1 MKAFFNKENSMNI
14 GIIGGGLS
22 GLTTAFYINF
32 FGEGKHKVTVLERE
46 KVVGGKMRTHNEN
59 GFLVEEASNGYLSN
73 RPDTTELVRL
83 AGLDNMLL
91 KSNDSARIRFIYK
104 DKLYKMPEGVK
115 DFMLSGIMSQ
125 LGKLRVACEYFIPQ
139 KKDDKEE
146 TLKEFGYRRVGKEL
160 TDTFLDPMVAG
171 VYGSTTDNIAIR
183 ASFDKIVMMEQK
195 FGGLIKA
202 MIAMKSKSAAPTG
215 VLMSFKGGC
224 ESFVNAIAEKSNA
237 DIKLGYD
244 VKSVEKKGEKFIVNG
259 EFEFDKLIVSTPAY
273 DAANLLGEILPDAIR
288 RLNAIEYTPISVV
301 GLGYE
306 NISHDLR
313 GFGLLTTT
321 SSKQPILGIVWDS
334 SIFYD
339 RAPENGD
346 ILRVMI
352 GGQRDK
358 DLALKSDEILTEFA
372 KLGVRNTMG
381 VKDEPKSVY
390 VKRHKKGIPNYG
402 LGHMANVEEIMKEA
416 KRVGG
421 LYLNSN
427 AYKGVAM
434 NDCIKNSRL
443 TARDV
448 LGIGAE

>member
-1 MKAFFNKENSMNI
+1 MNI

-32 FGEGKHKVTVLERE
+32 FGEGKHSVTVLERD
-46 KVVGGKMRTHNEN
+46 KTVGGKMRTHNED
-59 GFLVEEASNGYLSN
+59 GFLVEEGSNGYLSN

-83 AGLDNMLL
+83 AGLDDILL
-91 KSNDSARIRFIYK
+91 KSNDNARIRYIYK
-104 DKLYKMPEGVK
+104 DKLYKMPESPK
-115 DFMLSGIMSQ
+115 DFMLSGIMSP

-139 KKDDKEE
+139 KTDDKEE
-146 TLKEFGYRRVGKEL
+146 TLREFGYRRVGKEL

-171 VYGSTTDNIAIR
+171 VYGSTPDNIAIA

-202 MIAMKSKSAAPTG
+202 MLAMKSKSAAPTG

-224 ESFVNAIAEKSNA
+224 ESFVKGIADKSKA
-237 DIKLGYD
+237 DIKLGYC
-244 VKSVEKKGEKFIVNG
+244 VKNIVKKDDKFIVNG
-259 EFEFDKLIVSTPAY
+259 ELEFDKLIVSTPAY
-273 DAANLLGEILPDAIR
+273 EAANLLSELLPDAVR

-301 GLGYE
+301 GLGYD

-313 GFGLLTTT
+313 GFGLLTT
-321 SSKQPILGIVWDS
+321 SSAKQPVLGVVWDS
-334 SIFYD
+334 SVFYD
-339 RAPENGD
+339 RAPEGGAV
-346 ILRVMI
+346 LRVMI

-358 DLALKSDEILTEFA
+358 DLALKSDEILTELA
-372 KLGVRNTMG
+372 KLGIRNTMG
-381 VKDEPKSVY
+381 IKDEPKNVY
-390 VKRHKKGIPNYG
+390 VKRHEKGIPNYN
-402 LGHMANVEEIMKEA
+402 LGHIANVNEIMKET

-448 LGIGAE
+448 LGLGAE